1 MLIEELPS
9 VEQDLINAIHQGLKV
24 AYAKAGER
32 AKEEHAD
39 LWSALRQGAGACPHR
54 ASENSWR

>member
-32 AKEEHAD
+32 AKEEDAT
-39 LWSALRQGAGACPHR
+39 LVGSATRSGSMSAP
-54 ASENSWR
+54 SF